1 MSVSAVLLG
10 IAAWNLS
17 RESSLA
23 AANQAPVSSASAATE
38 SLQQPKIPQT
48 DRAHWFQVLAD
59 AARNDGGPSHPALP
73 EKNEDK
79 NQDKHQNKEVK
90 NISFP
95 NAKPA
100 SFINVA
106 LEEEK

>member
-79 NQDKHQNKEVK
+79 NQNKEVK

>member
-23 AANQAPVSSASAATE
+23 AANQAPVSSASAATD
-38 SLQQPKIPQT
+38 SLRVPKIPQT

-73 EKNEDK
+73 EKNEANEDK
-79 NQDKHQNKEVK
+79 EDKEDK

-95 NAKPA
+95 NTKPA